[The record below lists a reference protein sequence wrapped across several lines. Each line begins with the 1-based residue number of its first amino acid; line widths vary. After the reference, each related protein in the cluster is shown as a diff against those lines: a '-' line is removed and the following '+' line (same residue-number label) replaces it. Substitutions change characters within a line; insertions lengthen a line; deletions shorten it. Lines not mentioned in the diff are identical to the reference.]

1 MRPFASL
8 SVCLCVC
15 LSVRPFPDHQTP
27 GWQQWSECLPSPF
40 LANLCPPQAEAS
52 PRGRLWPDRH
62 SQTLPARER
71 RRPKSKPVWASNSE
85 GSVGRG
91 WEKER
96 EERRVR
102 ESCQCIIS
110 TITQLLHRLSIC
122 EMREDSLV
130 TFQFPRFTH
139 HRRRSGNSRGG
150 NVVGVSFASSCASSP
165 YLVVSPRCLTYR
177 VQTTA
182 VPHFACPSHICG
194 GGGRELCVQS
204 QHSTYMCGRL
214 KTK

>member
-1 MRPFASL
+1 MSPFSIPGESVSVPSRSFPARPALARPPLTDIAGEGEEEAEVKASL
-8 SVCLCVC
+8 GFQLGGVS
-15 LSVRPFPDHQTP
+15 RPRV
-27 GWQQWSECLPSPF
+27 G
-40 LANLCPPQAEAS
+40 
-52 PRGRLWPDRH
+52 
-62 SQTLPARER
+62 
-71 RRPKSKPVWASNSE
+71 E
-85 GSVGRG
+85 GEGG
-91 WEKER
+91 G
-96 EERRVR
+96 RVR

-165 YLVVSPRCLTYR
+165 YLVVSPRYLTYR